1 MFPAMKPVI
10 YSREQCVSYQ
20 PIDAVTSG
28 KTQDA
33 SESEGRQTANMT
45 KHDVNKTL
53 ILPRP

>member
-1 MFPAMKPVI
+1 MKPVI